1 MTLESYTINNRVF
14 NQYDVLSNGVTSLQI
29 KRIFELYGKTYLSY
43 DFDGEFILHSEEL
56 ELFLETKND
65 FTVLVINRM
74 QLSLDN
80 DSPCCQIN

>member
-1 MTLESYTINNRVF
+1 MNLESYTINNRVF
-14 NQYDVLSNGVTSLQI
+14 NTHDTLSNGTKSLNI
-29 KRIFELYGKTYLSY
+29 KRIFELYDKIYLSY
-43 DFDGEFILHSEEL
+43 DFDSEFILHTEEL